1 MYLKYNL
8 IMLCATTLL
17 GATYVNNPTSTAQAC
32 AATHFTGSSTL
43 FSMTGPHRRRI
54 HVGGNGCVHI
64 MRHSGHYMF
73 VSYVD
78 LDKPGSNIQ
87 AYTFSNDG
95 YYTVAPGDYDHVM
108 FESGTAPPGSNK
120 AENVSSTVQYV
131 RPI

>member
-1 MYLKYNL
+1 
-8 IMLCATTLL
+8 
-17 GATYVNNPTSTAQAC
+17 
-32 AATHFTGSSTL
+32 
-43 FSMTGPHRRRI
+43 
-54 HVGGNGCVHI
+54 

-95 YYTVAPGDYDHVM
+95 YYTVAPGDYDHM
-108 FESGTAPPGSNK
+108 TFESGTAPPGSSK

>member
-1 MYLKYNL
+1 
-8 IMLCATTLL
+8 
-17 GATYVNNPTSTAQAC
+17 
-32 AATHFTGSSTL
+32 
-43 FSMTGPHRRRI
+43 
-54 HVGGNGCVHI
+54 

-87 AYTFSNDG
+87 AYTFSKDG

-108 FESGTAPPGSNK
+108 FESGTAPPGSSK

>member
-1 MYLKYNL
+1 
-8 IMLCATTLL
+8 
-17 GATYVNNPTSTAQAC
+17 
-32 AATHFTGSSTL
+32 
-43 FSMTGPHRRRI
+43 
-54 HVGGNGCVHI
+54 

-78 LDKPGSNIQ
+78 LDKRGSNIQ

-95 YYTVAPGDYDHVM
+95 YYTVALGDYDHVM